1 MAAVTAVA
9 AVMTATIAR
18 DADLSVKMS
27 VNAVLNAVLKFEFY
41 ASPDVGAEGAV
52 HYPVP
57 EVLWR
62 AHLKPV

>member
-1 MAAVTAVA
+1 VAAVTAVA

-27 VNAVLNAVLKFEFY
+27 VNAVLNFEFY